1 MPRYG
6 IFAENAFRLTEGQ
19 SVVPSDGYRA
29 LCQLCVSGNKVSQT
43 SQALEGINVEMS
55 PGGAPFSNE
64 RISNVRSQVTDTDG
78 TSRRAD
84 ERRRA
89 CRKER
94 MMMNIVNMM
103 MNMTM
108 VVALEV
114 DGRGLPRG
122 LPVCRRS
129 ALLTRAT

>member
-43 SQALEGINVEMS
+43 SQALEGINVGMS

-64 RISNVRSQVTDTDG
+64 RISHVRSQIPMGQVDEPTSDG
-78 TSRRAD
+78 GRVGRR
-84 ERRRA
+84 
-89 CRKER
+89 
-94 MMMNIVNMM
+94 
-103 MNMTM
+103 
-108 VVALEV
+108 
-114 DGRGLPRG
+114 G
-122 LPVCRRS
+122 
-129 ALLTRAT
+129 

>member
-55 PGGAPFSNE
+55 LGGAPFSNE
-64 RISNVRSQVTDTDG
+64 RIS
-78 TSRRAD
+78 
-84 ERRRA
+84 
-89 CRKER
+89 
-94 MMMNIVNMM
+94 
-103 MNMTM
+103 
-108 VVALEV
+108 L
-114 DGRGLPRG
+114 
-122 LPVCRRS
+122 
-129 ALLTRAT
+129 